1 MGDNSMLAGDI
12 LLMASSN
19 GLQRPVTMEHSSIA
33 ANSIVLGPGC
43 SLMEGSLVGDLTQG
57 KPQANFSAWTILTGE
72 PFPPVLGAWVCIW
85 LNVWCYR
92 RAW

>member
-12 LLMASSN
+12 LLMTSSN

-57 KPQANFSAWTILTGE
+57 KPQAKFSAWTIWTGE
-72 PFPPVLGAWVCIW
+72 LLVLGAWGCIW
-85 LNVWCYR
+85 LNVGCYR
-92 RAW
+92 KAW